1 MVLIHR
7 DRTTHTEQANWMALM
22 KRTAYRWSNQLL
34 SWLKLS
40 KALEAAV
47 GIRTA
52 VTVAG
57 GTAVAGSVA
66 GDGAAASTSTA
77 AGRFGRSKAVRTA
90 GSPRSWRRGRHR
102 AALLR

>member
-1 MVLIHR
+1 
-7 DRTTHTEQANWMALM
+7 MALM
-22 KRTAYRWSNQLL
+22 KGTAYRWSNQPLA
-34 SWLKLS
+34 WLKLS
-40 KALEAAV
+40 KALEAEA

-57 GTAVAGSVA
+57 GTAVGAAVA